1 MKNFLWCS
9 PHQPTAEQL
18 SSLQNEGEVVFLKDV
33 APALMERLGDTPRD
47 RQGMFDLALEVQE
60 VAIQR
65 DAKIVQLGGSPA
77 FLFVAGAAINSAL
90 SKGRIIFA
98 DSERVSED
106 QLQPDGSVRKVSIFR
121 HRGWI

>member
-9 PHQPTAEQL
+9 PHTPTAEQL
-18 SSLQNEGEVVFLKDV
+18 HSLQNEGEVIFLKEI

-47 RQGMFDLALEVQE
+47 RQGMFDLALEVLE
-60 VAIQR
+60 VSDQL

-106 QLQPDGSVRKVSIFR
+106 QPQPDGSVKKVSVFR

>member
-1 MKNFLWCS
+1 
-9 PHQPTAEQL
+9 
-18 SSLQNEGEVVFLKDV
+18 
-33 APALMERLGDTPRD
+33 MERLGDTPRD
-47 RQGMFDLALEVQE
+47 RQGMFDLALEVLE
-60 VAIQR
+60 VANLN

-77 FLFVAGAAINSAL
+77 FLFVAGSAIDSAL

-106 QLQPDGSVRKVSIFR
+106 EIQPDGSVRKVSIFR